1 MFFILLLLLVVIG
14 IAGLAARAHFGS
26 GRSRQTGNRSAS
38 TVPVSSVRTGW
49 EVGPRTSGVGQGE
62 GWWLASDGNW
72 YPPQGHPNDK
82 EGPPSQPPVLETRS
96 HSSAEPS
103 TDQPAVAHPTAR
115 QCVNGHEMPE
125 SHIFCSVCG
134 SGKRDQPS
142 DFSAPHS
149 DTRTG
154 LSQKI
159 REFYSGEGKLTPAI
173 RIILT
178 ALIVVFVI
186 GGIGMAAAGGSSP
199 SGSSSNNSSGGGSS
213 SAPAQS
219 PTEVCY
225 STLEGWAIYFMSTN
239 DGQTIDEDFGI
250 SSGIPMMIFTA
261 ASNTVVAATQNGR
274 TAGQMSL
281 ASATVANCKT
291 LIGEGDDPTTW
302 PTAPSS

>member
-1 MFFILLLLLVVIG
+1 
-14 IAGLAARAHFGS
+14 
-26 GRSRQTGNRSAS
+26 
-38 TVPVSSVRTGW
+38 
-49 EVGPRTSGVGQGE
+49 
-62 GWWLASDGNW
+62 
-72 YPPQGHPNDK
+72 
-82 EGPPSQPPVLETRS
+82 
-96 HSSAEPS
+96 
-103 TDQPAVAHPTAR
+103 
-115 QCVNGHEMPE
+115 MPE